1 MKTILVNINN
11 YEKKLRKKQ
20 YLGISHASPRECH
33 NSVSLLVTQFI
44 KRLIASLVSNGDT
57 TLDGM
62 FGLYC
67 VS

>member
-1 MKTILVNINN
+1 MNNKKMKNN
-11 YEKKLRKKQ
+11 KQ
-20 YLGISHASPRECH
+20 YLGISQASPRECH

-44 KRLIASLVSNGDT
+44 SRLIASLVSKGDT

-62 FGLYC
+62 FGLYW

>member
-1 MKTILVNINN
+1 MRQL
-11 YEKKLRKKQ
+11 Q

-44 KRLIASLVSNGDT
+44 KRFIESLVSKGDT
-57 TLDGM
+57 TLDGI